1 MKAFARQYGLGED
14 RVRRELQR
22 GFTGV
27 LLKDKVH
34 GGWIYPE
41 YSALLAKA
49 RLPSD
54 RSIRAREES

>member
-1 MKAFARQYGLGED
+1 MRTSDD